1 MHVSDIIPC
10 VRKMEIRADFEKIL
24 KLSRELET
32 IRLHQ
37 KPADMVREEFCLT
50 MEIEHSLQEGTFSF
64 PAAEQTE
71 KNKRILIRTQNYF
84 SAKVHLQEEGLY
96 FHCHDFV
103 ELLYV
108 YRGHCRQYLENR
120 ECYMELQEGDLF
132 LLNQNVI
139 HGISQDEKDAVL
151 IKIIIPVSFL
161 QNVFIQ
167 KLDHKN
173 AIYSFLLEAREAGAD
188 RYHYIH
194 MHCVSEMVQE
204 LMLQMMWEFYARDKA
219 YEEAEKNYLQ
229 LLFIMLTR
237 EKGSLEECTHPV
249 AKHAQK
255 IRQIISYLYEHSDTI
270 TLSELAHRYAY
281 NPSYLSR
288 MIRLNCGIPFQ
299 KLLCE
304 CRLDKAAELLLRSGD
319 SVEKIAG
326 LVGYDNP
333 VPIYRGFQ
341 NKYHM
346 SPSEFRKRCGVPLNH
361 KKVK

>member
-1 MHVSDIIPC
+1 M
-10 VRKMEIRADFEKIL
+10 KEDFERVL
-24 KLSRELET
+24 ERSRELET

-37 KPADMVREEFCLT
+37 NPADMVREEFFLT

-64 PAAEQTE
+64 PEAAQTE
-71 KNKRILIRTQNYF
+71 KNRRILIRTQNYF

-108 YRGHCRQYLENR
+108 YRGHCRQYLENM
-120 ECYMELQEGDLF
+120 ECAMELQEGDLF

-139 HGISQDEKDAVL
+139 HGILQEDENAIL
-151 IKIIIPVSFL
+151 IKIIIPVCL
-161 QNVFIQ
+161 LENAFIQ
-167 KLDHKN
+167 NLDHEN
-173 AIYSFLLEAREAGAD
+173 AVYTFLSEAREAGAD
-188 RYHYIH
+188 IYHYIH
-194 MHCVSEMVQE
+194 MHCVSEKVQK
-204 LMLQMMWEFYARDKA
+204 LIIQMMWEFYGQDKL
-219 YEEAEKNYLQ
+219 YEEAEKSYLQ
-229 LLFIMLTR
+229 LLFIMLAR
-237 EKGSLEECTHPV
+237 EKSGLEECTYPV
-249 AKHAQK
+249 AKHARK

-270 TLSELAHRYAY
+270 TLHELAHHYSF
-281 NPSYLSR
+281 NQSYLSR
-288 MIRLNCGIPFQ
+288 MIRSNCGVSFQ
-299 KLLCE
+299 KLLSE
-304 CRLDKAAELLLRSGD
+304 YRLEKAAELLLHSGD